1 MNDEN
6 LKSIHWDITR
16 KCNLRCN
23 HCYNADKYFNAD
35 SEQYITEELNLVD
48 CLQTVDKFHDQ
59 GFNHIHFLGGEPL
72 SSPIIFDVISHAKK
86 YDMKITINSNAILL
100 NENIQEQLINLKVDQ
115 FAASLDGA
123 SAVVNDKIR
132 GNGTFDKVSHNMAQ
146 FKNRIKEKNSL
157 METVLVFTLT
167 KANVDELDK
176 LPMLASLLNVNLIT
190 LTTFIESGN
199 GRKNKFDFHLESN
212 YLCDKIEEMVFEK
225 LGDFDIPLQIDMRPL
240 FCEYLNKKYSSKIL
254 YNRKNSLCS
263 AGEDIWYLE
272 ANGSAHPCL
281 IFQLDSG
288 KEALKNQK
296 YIKEDLNIN
305 ENSITEILNSDYW
318 HSFMKLKKE
327 FDVNKIP
334 TCTNCGYSDECMPC
348 FIDYGNYEHP
358 IIECEWVKQK
368 CADDFKH
375 LNRTEIYLSEDIE
388 YYEGNFYR
396 SEQLIFSIQDEVGQN
411 MWKYIQESKT
421 LQGGFDKILNEY
433 DVEKKWLTVDI
444 CLLFFSLT
452 KENILFLKKE
462 SSSEKI
468 YKKNDNLVCEEIDSE
483 YIVFDSKNERFYEF
497 DGIGSLIW
505 EKLDILSSDKLI
517 TFISEV
523 YQVEDSVVE
532 NDITDFIKEMLDQEL
547 IYESLGEAK

>member
-1 MNDEN
+1 MNGEN
-6 LKSIHWDITR
+6 SKSIHWDITR

-23 HCYNADKYFNAD
+23 HCYNADKYFNVN
-35 SEQYITEELNLVD
+35 SEQYITEELNLID
-48 CLQTVDKFHDQ
+48 CLQTVDKFHEQ
-59 GFNHIHFLGGEPL
+59 GFKHIHFLGGEPL

-100 NENIQEQLINLKVDQ
+100 NEKLQEQLINLKVDQ

-132 GNGTFDKVSHNMAQ
+132 GNGTFDKVSNNMTQ
-146 FKNRIKEKNSL
+146 LKKRIKEKNSS

-167 KANVDELDK
+167 KANVDELDN
-176 LPMLASLLNVNLIT
+176 LPILASLLNVDLIT

-199 GRKNKFDFHLESN
+199 GKENKFEFHLESN
-212 YLCDKIEEMVFEK
+212 YLCDKIEEMVSKK

-240 FCEYLNKKYSSKIL
+240 FCEYLNKKYSSKVL

-272 ANGSAHPCL
+272 ANGNAHPCL

-288 KEALKNQK
+288 KEALENHK
-296 YIKEDLNIN
+296 YIKEDLNIKK
-305 ENSITEILNSDYW
+305 NSITEILNSDYW

-334 TCTNCGYSDECMPC
+334 TCTNCGYLDECMPC
-348 FIDYGNYEHP
+348 FIDYGNYEQS

-368 CADDFKH
+368 CADD
-375 LNRTEIYLSEDIE
+375 LNYLGRTEIHISEDIK
-388 YYEGNFYR
+388 YNEGNIYR
-396 SEQLIFSIQDEVGQN
+396 DEDMIVSFQDEVGQS
-411 MWKYIQESKT
+411 MWKYMQESKT
-421 LQGGFDKILNEY
+421 LQGSFDKILSEY
-433 DVEKKWLTVDI
+433 DVDKKWLTVDI

-452 KENILFLKKE
+452 KENILAFKKE
-462 SSSEKI
+462 SPNKKKYI
-468 YKKNDNLVCEEIDSE
+468 KNDNLVCEEIDSE

-505 EKLDILSSDKLI
+505 DNLDILSSDKLI
-517 TFISEV
+517 NLISEV

-532 NDITDFIKEMLDQEL
+532 NDINDFIEEMLDQGL
-547 IYESLGEAK
+547 IYESLGEPK